1 VQGTEPGVYLTT
13 LDRPGAKKFLFNA
26 ASDATYVPGQ
36 RYSPGYLLWVARDTV
51 MAQPFDPQSAQLIG
65 SVVAVPGTG
74 GVASSVATQRT
85 SVSVSSDGTLLYSTG
100 GSRYQ
105 LGWFGRDGA
114 LRGTVGAIEQYIGLR
129 LSPDGREVLVTI
141 RDATANGDLWRIDLS
156 SGARSRIT
164 SEGGGWYGVW
174 SPDSQRVAFTAL
186 TQRKVLQTVTA
197 RGGGEVQNVLT
208 FDDLEVFPS
217 DWSFEGQYLASTAVT
232 QNTAFDV
239 WLLPMMGAPKPVPL
253 LRSSF
258 VYVQSFPDAATR
270 QIVSNTGGAYPRWSP
285 GGRELFYRALDGHL
299 MTVPVRLVGSS
310 VELGAP
316 SVVMRLVEAAGV
328 HPYPYDLAA
337 DGRILAMTPASGD
350 VQDVTLTVLM
360 NWQAALRP

>member
-1 VQGTEPGVYLTT
+1 
-13 LDRPGAKKFLFNA
+13 
-26 ASDATYVPGQ
+26 
-36 RYSPGYLLWVARDTV
+36 
-51 MAQPFDPQSAQLIG
+51 
-65 SVVAVPGTG
+65 
-74 GVASSVATQRT
+74 
-85 SVSVSSDGTLLYSTG
+85 
-100 GSRYQ
+100 
-105 LGWFGRDGA
+105 
-114 LRGTVGAIEQYIGLR
+114 
-129 LSPDGREVLVTI
+129 
-141 RDATANGDLWRIDLS
+141 
-156 SGARSRIT
+156 
-164 SEGGGWYGVW
+164 
-174 SPDSQRVAFTAL
+174 
-186 TQRKVLQTVTA
+186 VTA

-258 VYVQSFPDAATR
+258 SELHAQFSPDGRWLAFTSNESGRDDVYVQSFPDAATR